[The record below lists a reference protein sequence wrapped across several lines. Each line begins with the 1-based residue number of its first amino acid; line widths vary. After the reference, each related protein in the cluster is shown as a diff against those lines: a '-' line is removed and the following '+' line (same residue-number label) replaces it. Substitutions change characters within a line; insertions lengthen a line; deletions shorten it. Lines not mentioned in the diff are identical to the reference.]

1 MTSKLKTDIL
11 ETVSGSGTIA
21 LTNQLSGMTTASLP
35 TLTSAEMPVGSVLQ
49 VINAFTTTEVAI
61 GSGTSTYADT
71 GLTATITP
79 TSTSS
84 KILVIFTLQQFMTQV
99 AGYGRNK
106 LVRGSTD
113 IREFGFA
120 LYAGASTIMGHQTGQ
135 FLDSPSTTS
144 ATTYKLMFNSGLG
157 NINCQ
162 YDDGNGD
169 SVSTITL
176 MEIKG

>member
-1 MTSKLKTDIL
+1 MTSKLKTDVL

-21 LTNQLSGMTTASLP
+21 LTNQLSGMTSASVPL
-35 TLTSAEMPVGSVLQ
+35 LTEAQMPAGSVIQ
-49 VINAFTTTEVAI
+49 VIYDFTTTEVHI
-61 GSGTSTYADT
+61 NSGTSTYVDT

-84 KILVIFTLQQFMTQV
+84 KILVIFTLQQFITQV
-99 AGYGRNK
+99 AGHGKNK

-113 IREFGFA
+113 IKEFGFA
-120 LYAGASTIMGHQTGQ
+120 LYAGASTIMGHQAGQ

-157 NINCQ
+157 NIKCQ

-169 SVSTITL
+169 AISSITL